1 MRITRLRIENFRRFR
16 APVEITGLDA
26 GLNLFAAP
34 NESGKSTI
42 AAAIRAA
49 FLERHKTGTLDQLR
63 PWSDP
68 GASPAVE
75 IDFEFEGTSYAL
87 AKSFMGR
94 KRCDLTI
101 GRATLE
107 GAEAEERLAE
117 LVGCRLADKG
127 GARAETLGIPGLL
140 WIEQGTS
147 QDLDTPLSNA
157 QDRLQAALRQQF
169 SGIATTG
176 GDTLMER
183 VAAARTDLV
192 TAKTG
197 KPTGAYAEAVARRDG
212 LCEERDELARKIQDS
227 RERVD
232 RLDRLVRD
240 AAELERTQPWEAL
253 RRQEREAEERLREA
267 RMIAGQRDS
276 AAQAAKA
283 AQDKVRILTGNLDGY
298 AREEKDTAQRVR
310 DLATAKEAA
319 AQARATLAR
328 IEEAFRL
335 ADAAAKAT
343 RDALGRAM
351 DAQTRRDAQTRF
363 TAAETALRQ
372 AGAALEAA
380 EAQQRRIVELKT
392 ESARIAIE
400 PKLLRKIEKLGG
412 ELAENHLR
420 RDTIATGL
428 AFELVPGKTIRIG
441 DTILTGSSQITVAT
455 EVTVELPELGTMTVR
470 PGGADLPALAAQI
483 ATQESEL
490 RALLDRAGAADIE
503 ALRERD
509 RRDQALRRDIATA
522 EQLLAVHAPEGLAA
536 LQTDVATK
544 RTERD
549 EAAAGLERLP
559 AIDPAVPEAPQLKA
573 AAEAEQAARE
583 DLDAVSSARNDASQK
598 AASAV
603 AKAAQ
608 ISQEL
613 EKAQAALAAPERAA
627 QKARVETDLAT
638 ARSDETTATG
648 RLAAAEAR
656 LAELDLPA
664 IENDIR
670 RFGDSAKAAE
680 TQRQTLRDEIRDL
693 RTILT
698 TAGAAGLEERQA
710 ETLRDLA
717 GAERRVGEFAQRVA
731 ALDLILELMREKRAA
746 LSRRILAP
754 LQQRLDRYLRLALPG
769 LAVELD
775 ETLAPAHVR
784 RELPG
789 AGGQGGGFGEYSVG
803 AREQLGILLRLAY
816 ADLLKEAGRP
826 TLVIL
831 DDALVHTD
839 RDRLAGMK
847 RALYDAATR
856 HQFLIFTCHPQAW
869 NDLGVAARPLPG

>member
-16 APVEITGLDA
+16 ASVEITGLDA

-49 FLERHKTGTLDQLR
+49 FLERHKTGSLDALR
-63 PWSDP
+63 PWGDP
-68 GASPAVE
+68 AASPAVE
-75 IDFEFEGTSYAL
+75 IDFEFDGTHYAL
-87 AKSFMGR
+87 AKSFLAK

-101 GRATLE
+101 GRARVT
-107 GAEAEERLAE
+107 GDEADERLADFI
-117 LVGCRLADKG
+117 GCRLALKG
-127 GARAETLGIPGLL
+127 EARPETLGIPGLL
-140 WIEQGTS
+140 WIAQGTS
-147 QDLDTPLSNA
+147 QDLGTPLDNA
-157 QDRLQAALRQQF
+157 KDRLQAALRQQF

-183 VAAARTDLV
+183 VAAARADLV

-197 KPTGAYAEAVARRDG
+197 KPTGAYAEAVGRRDK
-212 LCEERDELARKIQDS
+212 LSADRDEFGRKIQEYRD
-227 RERVD
+227 RVD
-232 RLDRLVRD
+232 RLGRLAREAD
-240 AAELERTQPWEAL
+240 ELERTKPWEAL
-253 RRQEREAEERLREA
+253 RRQERDAAQRLSDA
-267 RMIAGQRDS
+267 RMIAGQRDTE
-276 AAQAAKA
+276 AQAVKA
-283 AQDKVRILTGNLDGY
+283 AQDKVRILSDRIDGY
-298 AREEKDTAQRVR
+298 AREETDTARRAR
-310 DLATAKEAA
+310 DLAAAKEAA
-319 AQARATLAR
+319 AQAGATLAR
-328 IEEAFRL
+328 IDEELRR
-335 ADAAAKAT
+335 ADVTAKAT
-343 RDALGRAM
+343 REALARAM
-351 DAQTRRDAQTRF
+351 EAQTRRQAADRF
-363 TAAETALRQ
+363 AAAETALRQ

-392 ESARIAIE
+392 ESVRIAIE
-400 PKLLRKIEKLGG
+400 PKLLRKIETLGG

-428 AFELVPGKTIRIG
+428 AFELLPGRTIRIG

-455 EVTVELPELGTMTVR
+455 DVTVELPELGTMTVR

-483 ATQESEL
+483 ATQENEL

-503 ALRERD
+503 TVRQRD
-509 RRDQALRRDIATA
+509 RRDQALRQDIATA

-536 LQTDVATK
+536 LQAAFATK
-544 RTERD
+544 RTNRD

-559 AIDPAVPEAPQLKA
+559 AIDPAMPEAPPLKA
-573 AAEAEQAARE
+573 AAEAEQEARGN
-583 DLDAVSSARNDASQK
+583 LDAVSLARNDASLK
-598 AASAV
+598 AASTV
-603 AKAAQ
+603 ATAAQ
-608 ISQEL
+608 ISQDL

-638 ARSDETTATG
+638 ARTDETTATG

-656 LAELDLPA
+656 LAALDLPT

-670 RFGDSAKAAE
+670 RFANSAAAAE
-680 TQRQTLRDEIRDL
+680 TQRDTLRGELRDL
-693 RTILT
+693 RTALT
-698 TAGAAGLEERQA
+698 SEGAAGLEERQA

-717 GAERRVGEFAQRVA
+717 DAERRVDEFVQRVA

-754 LQQRLDRYLRLALPG
+754 LQQRLDRYLRMALPG
-769 LAVELD
+769 LSVELD
-775 ETLAPAHVR
+775 ESLAPALVR
-784 RELPG
+784 RALPG
-789 AGGQGGGFGEYSVG
+789 MAAQGGGLGDYSVG

-839 RDRLAGMK
+839 TDRLAGMK

-869 NDLGVAARPLPG
+869 HDLGVAARPLPG